1 MDELTMEG
9 LRSLMEEMQT
19 WHGNKFR
26 LDDDAME
33 RLFDYC
39 RQCSLDELVKLFG
52 KAYAESFLTPAQ
64 LLGSVKQLVRQELER
79 KASAVPSGYKRYA
92 DMSDREKDAY
102 IAAQQLAKQKLKAN
116 LAQLH
121 REGKLP
127 TTRVGGF
134 SSIGDVMVPAM
145 LGQALDEAAFSDR
158 LEAAGGSFR

>member
-1 MDELTMEG
+1 MDDELTMEG

-19 WHGNKFR
+19 WHGSKFR

-52 KAYAESFLTPAQ
+52 KAYAEPFLSPAQ
-64 LLGSVKQLVRQELER
+64 LLASVKQLVRQELER

-116 LAQLH
+116 LPNFTGRANYPLPGW
-121 REGKLP
+121 EGFL
-127 TTRVGGF
+127 
-134 SSIGDVMVPAM
+134 A
-145 LGQALDEAAFSDR
+145 
-158 LEAAGGSFR
+158 